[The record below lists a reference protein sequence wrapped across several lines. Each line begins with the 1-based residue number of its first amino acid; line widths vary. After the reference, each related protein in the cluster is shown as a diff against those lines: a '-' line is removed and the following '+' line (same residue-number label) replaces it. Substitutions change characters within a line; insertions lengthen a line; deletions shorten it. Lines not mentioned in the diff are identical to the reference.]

1 VKSIPAKAGEN
12 MNKSIVSITKGSDL
26 PKMIDETFSLLGG
39 LNNLIKPNATIVVKP
54 NAGHYFGPE
63 TSANTSPAV
72 VAAVIKKLREAN
84 PKEIIVAEAAAVGC
98 DTNACLDF
106 SGIRQAALE
115 AGADKIID
123 IKREKDLI
131 SIPIRDAKSA
141 MNRVLLPRFLLEAD
155 HLINLPIF
163 KTHVS
168 MVFSCALKNM
178 KGVVQDKV
186 HHLMHETDLAVA
198 MMDLWS
204 VIKADLTIAD
214 LIRPGEGFG
223 PHTIIPTDMGCIVGS
238 QDPVAVDATV
248 CRMVGLEVDKVAYFA
263 PALERHLGVA
273 SEDLIEIKGKSIKEV
288 FKKLWIPYM
297 GGFDQWLEYNICS
310 ENACSSCQG
319 LMAFTMEK
327 LKAMGEY
334 EKRAGATLVFGRKK
348 ELPRMQGKDLIIIGD
363 CLKKFQNQ
371 GFFVK
376 GCPPPEP
383 YPMWAIVDRKSY
395 FNDDDCVGFDL
406 RTRMGEEANIFHDY
420 ILDNLKKN
428 QK

>member
-1 VKSIPAKAGEN
+1 
-12 MNKSIVSITKGSDL
+12 MNKSVVSITQGNDVH
-26 PKMIDETFSLLGG
+26 KMIDETFSLLGG
-39 LNNLIKPNATIVVKP
+39 LNKIIKPNATIVVKP
-54 NAGHYFGPE
+54 NAGHLFGPE
-63 TSANTSPAV
+63 TSANTNPAV

-98 DTNACLDF
+98 DTIACLEF
-106 SGIRQAALE
+106 SGIRKAAEE
-115 AGADKIID
+115 AGADKIVD

-186 HHLMHETDLAVA
+186 HHLMHETDLALA

-263 PALERHLGVA
+263 PALERHLGNA
-273 SEDLIEIKGKSIKEV
+273 AEEMIEIKGKTIKEV
-288 FKKLWIPYM
+288 YKKLWIPYM
-297 GGFDQWLEYNICS
+297 GGFEQWPEYNICP

-334 EKRAGATLVFGRKK
+334 EKHAGATLVFGRKK
-348 ELPRMQGKDLIIIGD
+348 EMPRTQGKDLIIIGD

-406 RTRMGEEANIFHDY
+406 RTRMGDEANIFHEY